1 MVMTDPTT
9 QAAKTDIN
17 KVFGTQSRV
26 LYCTVLHRAKL
37 EIPFPPPVPK
47 PIFIL
52 EVYIS
57 YQSASSFRSNTMIN
71 KHPIMGGVLP
81 KIT

>member
-37 EIPFPPPVPK
+37 KNPFPPPVPK

-52 EVYIS
+52 EYT
-57 YQSASSFRSNTMIN
+57 YHSSQ
-71 KHPIMGGVLP
+71 
-81 KIT
+81 